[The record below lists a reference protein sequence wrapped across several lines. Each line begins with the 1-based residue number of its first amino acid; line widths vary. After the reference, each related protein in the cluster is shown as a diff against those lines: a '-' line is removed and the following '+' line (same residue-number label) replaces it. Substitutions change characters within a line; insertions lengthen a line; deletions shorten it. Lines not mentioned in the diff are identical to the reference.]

1 MTAPHPLDPPAARR
15 GHRDGLRRGSRHG
28 LALPVL
34 GGGAALALAL
44 AGCGSSS
51 STDASA
57 GASAAPSSSATAS
70 QSETAAPPSEAATD
84 TPRLVITQQ
93 DHGMVVLDATTL
105 EPVADLE
112 LDGYNRLNAAGDGR
126 HVLVSTTGGFQ
137 VLDAGTW
144 AEPHGDHSHYYTAD
158 PVLTDVVHPAEKPG
172 HVVAHAGRTALFDDG
187 TGVSTIV
194 DTGVV
199 AEKSPEARV
208 IEAPA
213 AHHGVAV
220 EMADGRAV
228 TTEGTE
234 DARST
239 VVLWGPDG
247 SEIARTDA
255 CPGVHGE
262 ATAAEERAIVGCE
275 DGVVV
280 VDGDTLTKVRA
291 PDAYGRIGNQAG
303 SDASTVVLGDYKRVA
318 EPPSSEQQTP
328 EATQTVSLTD
338 TATAELRLVDLPS
351 SYTFR
356 SLGRGEDGEALVLGT
371 DGNLHVIDPD
381 SAELVRSIPV
391 VEPWTEPED
400 WQEPRP
406 ALRVH
411 EGTAYVTE
419 PATREVHAVDV
430 ETGEVFASTALDEVP
445 DEIVV
450 ATGAVTE
457 GSTEHG
463 SGDHEGHDHEGEDHD
478 HEDAEHDH
486 AHEHEDEATGES
498 TR

>member
-1 MTAPHPLDPPAARR
+1 MTAPHPLAPSAVRR
-15 GHRDGLRRGSRHG
+15 GPRHG
-28 LALPVL
+28 PRHGRGLPVL
-34 GGGAALALAL
+34 GGGAALALVL
-44 AGCGSSS
+44 AGCGSSG

-57 GASAAPSSSATAS
+57 GSSRAPSSSATAS
-70 QSETAAPPSEAATD
+70 ETATTAPPSEAATD
-84 TPRLVITQQ
+84 TPRLVITAQ

-112 LDGYNRLNAAGDGR
+112 LEGYNRLNPAGDGR

-144 AEPHGDHSHYYTAD
+144 AEPHGDHNHYYTAD

-172 HVVAHAGRTALFDDG
+172 HVVVHAGRTALFDDG
-187 TGVSTIV
+187 TGISTIV
-194 DTGVV
+194 DTGAV
-199 AEKSPEARV
+199 ADESPEARV

-239 VVLWGPDG
+239 VVLRGPDG
-247 SEIARTDA
+247 TEIARTDE

-280 VDGDTLTKVRA
+280 VDGDTLTKVQA

-303 SDASTVVLGDYKRVA
+303 SDASTVVLGDYKRIA
-318 EPPSSEQQTP
+318 EPETP

-430 ETGEVFASTALDEVP
+430 ETGEVFASATLDEVP

-450 ATGAVTE
+450 ASGAVTE
-457 GSTEHG
+457 GSQEYGHAEG
-463 SGDHEGHDHEGEDHD
+463 EGHDHEDHD
-478 HEDAEHDH
+478 HEDG
-486 AHEHEDEATGES
+486 ATEES
-498 TR
+498 SR

>member
-1 MTAPHPLDPPAARR
+1 
-15 GHRDGLRRGSRHG
+15 
-28 LALPVL
+28 
-34 GGGAALALAL
+34 
-44 AGCGSSS
+44 
-51 STDASA
+51 
-57 GASAAPSSSATAS
+57 
-70 QSETAAPPSEAATD
+70 
-84 TPRLVITQQ
+84 
-93 DHGMVVLDATTL
+93 
-105 EPVADLE
+105 
-112 LDGYNRLNAAGDGR
+112 
-126 HVLVSTTGGFQ
+126 
-137 VLDAGTW
+137 
-144 AEPHGDHSHYYTAD
+144 
-158 PVLTDVVHPAEKPG
+158 
-172 HVVAHAGRTALFDDG
+172 
-187 TGVSTIV
+187 
-194 DTGVV
+194 
-199 AEKSPEARV
+199 
-208 IEAPA
+208 
-213 AHHGVAV
+213 
-220 EMADGRAV
+220 MADGRAV

-239 VVLWGPDG
+239 VVLRGPDG

-262 ATAAEERAIVGCE
+262 ATAAEERAVVGCE

-280 VDGDTLTKVRA
+280 VDGDTLTKVQA
-291 PDAYGRIGNQAG
+291 PDAHGRIGNQAG

-318 EPPSSEQQTP
+318 EPEVP

-430 ETGEVFASTALDEVP
+430 ETGEVFASATLHEVP

-463 SGDHEGHDHEGEDHD
+463 SGDHEGHDHEGKDHD
-478 HEDAEHDH
+478 HEGHDH
-486 AHEHEDEATGES
+486 DHEATEGS